1 MNLRKTKLQVSTVQI
16 RTPIAHF
23 SCIFT
28 AIRYGV
34 SKNAPCIFPNA
45 AHSWYECD
53 LLFRICKAH
62 LRKSK
67 AHFHIRRE
75 DKIFQ
80 GELSLQTSIFQAQN
94 SLFLQIVYSI
104 PYTIS
109 TTYHT
114 KPPQNSRICDQIP
127 FRTEIRDSRS
137 PNIQFDKMIVIP
149 A

>member
-67 AHFHIRRE
+67 AHFHIRQE

-80 GELSLQTSIFQAQN
+80 GELSALTTHFSSVEFPHFANRIFYTTHDINHLPYKTAPKFAYLRPN
-94 SLFLQIVYSI
+94 SFSDRNTRFSQ
-104 PYTIS
+104 PQYTI
-109 TTYHT
+109 
-114 KPPQNSRICDQIP
+114 
-127 FRTEIRDSRS
+127 
-137 PNIQFDKMIVIP
+137 
-149 A
+149 